1 VACRTQ
7 RKEIHLHQHC
17 GCIERILRIYPSK
30 MAPTPTSLANTNKVF
45 HNLWDFIIKSLCLR
59 FANVSEVTI
68 GDFGAL

>member
-1 VACRTQ
+1 M
-7 RKEIHLHQHC
+7 
-17 GCIERILRIYPSK
+17 RIYPSK